1 MINNLNRKNEQMC
14 SSRIKWAVVAALLL
28 VGGLLV
34 ANGKRQ
40 VAGAKDSPAVRGV
53 VKFDGP
59 KPKLRSI
66 RMTEKGGKPSDCRK
80 LYKGS
85 LLDQNRV
92 VSEKGE
98 LANVF
103 VYVSEG
109 LEEKSYPRPEKAA
122 LMNQD
127 RCMFEPRVQGVQV
140 GQDFLMKNS
149 DPLIHNVR
157 SFSMRNRPFNVA
169 QPPKTPDRK
178 KVFKRKEKEIM
189 IQCDFHPWMKAYLFV
204 MDHPYFAVT
213 NAKGQ
218 YQIKSLPPGKYTLT
232 AWHEELGEQEAEITV
247 DDSGTAKAGFTF
259 KARK

>member
-1 MINNLNRKNEQMC
+1 MS
-14 SSRIKWAVVAALLL
+14 SSRINWTVVAALLL
-28 VGGLLV
+28 AGGLLV
-34 ANGKRQ
+34 TNGNHQ

-59 KPKLRSI
+59 QPKPRSI

-80 LYKGS
+80 LYKGA
-85 LLDQNRV
+85 LLDRNRV

-109 LEEKSYPRPEKAA
+109 LKEKSYPLPKKAA

-127 RCMFEPRVQGVQV
+127 RCMFEPRVQGIQV

-189 IQCDFHPWMKAYLFV
+189 VQCDFHPWMKAYLFV

-213 NAKGQ
+213 DAKGQ
-218 YQIKSLPPGKYTLT
+218 YSIKGLPAGKYTLT

-247 DDSGTAKAGFTF
+247 DDSGAAKAGFTF
-259 KARK
+259 KAKKK

>member
-1 MINNLNRKNEQMC
+1 MS
-14 SSRIKWAVVAALLL
+14 SSRIKWTLLAALLL
-28 VGGLLV
+28 VGSLV
-34 ANGKRQ
+34 LARGTGP
-40 VAGAKDSPAVRGV
+40 VADAKDSPAARGV

-59 KPKLRSI
+59 QPKLRSI
-66 RMTEKGGKPSDCRK
+66 RMREKGGKLSDCRK
-80 LYKGS
+80 LYKGP

-109 LEEKSYPRPEKAA
+109 LKEKSYPLPEKAA

-127 RCMFEPRVQGVQV
+127 RCMFEPRVQGIQV

-157 SFSMRNRPFNVA
+157 SFSMRNRPFNIA

-247 DDSGTAKAGFTF
+247 DASGAAKAGFTF
-259 KARK
+259 KAKKK

>member
-1 MINNLNRKNEQMC
+1 MNSI
-14 SSRIKWAVVAALLL
+14 RIKWTLVAALLL
-28 VGGLLV
+28 GGSLLV
-34 ANGKRQ
+34 TSGKQ
-40 VAGAKDSPAVRGV
+40 PVAGAKDSPAATGV
-53 VKFDGP
+53 VKYEGP
-59 KPKLRSI
+59 RSKMRSI

-80 LYKGS
+80 LYKGP

-92 VSEKGE
+92 VSKKGE

-109 LEEKSYPRPEKAA
+109 LKEKSYPLPEKAA

-127 RCMFEPRVQGVQV
+127 RCMFEPRVQGIQI
-140 GQDFLMKNS
+140 GQDFMMKNS

-204 MDHPYFAVT
+204 MEHPYFAVT
-213 NAKGQ
+213 DSKGQ
-218 YQIKSLPPGKYTLT
+218 YQIKGLPPGKYTLT

-247 DDSGTAKAGFTF
+247 DASGAA
-259 KARK
+259 

>member
-1 MINNLNRKNEQMC
+1 MS
-14 SSRIKWAVVAALLL
+14 SSRIKWTLLAALLL
-28 VGGLLV
+28 VGSLV
-34 ANGKRQ
+34 LARGKGP
-40 VAGAKDSPAVRGV
+40 VADAKDSPAARGV

-59 KPKLRSI
+59 RPKLRSI

-80 LYKGS
+80 LYKGP

-109 LEEKSYPRPEKAA
+109 LKEKSYPLPEKAA

-127 RCMFEPRVQGVQV
+127 RCMFEPRVQGIQV

>member
-1 MINNLNRKNEQMC
+1 MS
-14 SSRIKWAVVAALLL
+14 SSRIKWTVAIALLL
-28 VGGLLV
+28 AGSLLT

-40 VAGAKDSPAVRGV
+40 MAGAKDSPAVRGI
-53 VKFDGP
+53 VKFDGSQP
-59 KPKLRSI
+59 KPRSI

-80 LYKGS
+80 LYKGA
-85 LLDQNRV
+85 LFDENLV
-92 VSEKGE
+92 VGNKGE

-109 LEEKSYPRPEKAA
+109 LKEKSSPPPKKSA

-127 RCMFEPRVQGVQV
+127 RCMFKPRVQGVQV

-204 MDHPYFAVT
+204 MDHPYFATT
-213 NAKGQ
+213 NAKGE
-218 YQIKSLPPGKYTLT
+218 YSIKGLPPGKYTLT

-247 DDSGTAKAGFTF
+247 DASGSAKAGFTF
-259 KARK
+259 KSRK

>member
-1 MINNLNRKNEQMC
+1 MNSN
-14 SSRIKWAVVAALLL
+14 RIKWAGAFFALALCTLALLDD
-28 VGGLLV
+28 
-34 ANGKRQ
+34 KRQ
-40 VAGAKDSPAVRGV
+40 TAGAWDAPAVTGVAGYE
-53 VKFDGP
+53 GP
-59 KPKLRSI
+59 RPRLRSI
-66 RMTEKGGKPSDCRK
+66 RMTEKKGKPSECRK
-80 LYKGS
+80 LYKS
-85 LLDQNRV
+85 ALFDENLV
-92 VSEKGE
+92 VSNKGD

-103 VYVSEG
+103 IYVSEG
-109 LEEKSYPRPEKAA
+109 LKEDSYPPPKKSA

-127 RCMFEPRVQGVQV
+127 RCMFKPRVQGIQV

-213 NAKGQ
+213 DAKGQ
-218 YQIKSLPPGKYTLT
+218 YQIKGLPPGKYTLT

-247 DDSGTAKAGFTF
+247 DASGAAKAGFTF
-259 KARK
+259 KAKKK

>member
-1 MINNLNRKNEQMC
+1 MSSSQIN
-14 SSRIKWAVVAALLL
+14 WPVVAALLL
-28 VGGLLV
+28 AGGLLV

-59 KPKLRSI
+59 QPKPRSI
-66 RMTEKGGKPSDCRK
+66 RMTEKGGKPSSCRK
-80 LYKGS
+80 LYKGA
-85 LLDQNRV
+85 LLDRNRV
-92 VSEKGE
+92 VSKKGE

-103 VYVSEG
+103 VYVSDG
-109 LEEKSYPRPEKAA
+109 LKEESYPLPKKAA

-178 KVFKRKEKEIM
+178 KIFKRKENEIM

-218 YQIKSLPPGKYTLT
+218 YSIKGLAPGKYTLT
-232 AWHEELGEQEAEITV
+232 AWHEELGEQDAEITV
-247 DDSGTAKAGFTF
+247 GVTGAAQADFIF
-259 KARK
+259 KAKKKEE

>member
-1 MINNLNRKNEQMC
+1 MS
-14 SSRIKWAVVAALLL
+14 SSRISWTVVTALLL
-28 VGGLLV
+28 AGGLLV
-34 ANGKRQ
+34 ANGNRQ
-40 VAGAKDSPAVRGV
+40 VAGAKDSPTVRGV

-59 KPKLRSI
+59 QPRPRSI
-66 RMTEKGGKPSDCRK
+66 RMTEKGGKPSGCRK
-80 LYKGS
+80 LYKGA
-85 LLDQNRV
+85 LLDRNRV

-109 LEEKSYPRPEKAA
+109 LKEKSYPLPKKAA

-178 KVFKRKEKEIM
+178 KIFKRKEKEIM
-189 IQCDFHPWMKAYLFV
+189 IQCDFHPWMKAYIFV

-213 NAKGQ
+213 SAKGE
-218 YQIKSLPPGKYTLT
+218 YQIKGLPAGKYTLT
-232 AWHEELGEQEAEITV
+232 AWHEEFGEQDTEITV
-247 DDSGTAKAGFTF
+247 DATGAARAGFTF
-259 KARK
+259 KAKKK

>member
-1 MINNLNRKNEQMC
+1 MNSVL
-14 SSRIKWAVVAALLL
+14 IKWTLVAALLL
-28 VGGLLV
+28 GGSLLLTS
-34 ANGKRQ
+34 GKHQ
-40 VAGAKDSPAVRGV
+40 VAGAKDSPAAKGV
-53 VKFDGP
+53 VKYEGP
-59 KPKLRSI
+59 RPRLRSI
-66 RMTEKGGKPSDCRK
+66 RMTEKGGKPSECRK
-80 LYKGS
+80 LYKGP
-85 LLDQNRV
+85 LLDENRV

-109 LEEKSYPRPEKAA
+109 LKEKSYPRPEKAA

-157 SFSMRNRPFNVA
+157 SYSMRNRPFNIA

-178 KVFKRKEKEIM
+178 KTFRRKENEIM
-189 IQCDFHPWMKAYLFV
+189 IQCDFHPWMKAYIFV

-213 NAKGQ
+213 SAKGE
-218 YQIKSLPPGKYTLT
+218 YSIKGLPAGKYTLT
-232 AWHEELGEQEAEITV
+232 AWHEEFGEQDAEITV
-247 DDSGTAKAGFTF
+247 DATGAARAGFTF
-259 KARK
+259 KAKKK

>member
-1 MINNLNRKNEQMC
+1 MS
-14 SSRIKWAVVAALLL
+14 SSRINWTMVAALLL
-28 VGGLLV
+28 AGGLLV
-34 ANGKRQ
+34 TNGNHQ

-59 KPKLRSI
+59 QPRPRSI
-66 RMTEKGGKPSDCRK
+66 RMTEKGGKPSSCRK
-80 LYKGS
+80 LHKGA
-85 LLDQNRV
+85 LLDENLV
-92 VSEKGE
+92 VSKKGE

-103 VYVSEG
+103 IYVSEG
-109 LEEKSYPRPEKAA
+109 LEEKSYPLPKKAA

-127 RCMFEPRVQGVQV
+127 RCMFKPRVQGIQV

-178 KVFKRKEKEIM
+178 KVFKRKENEIM
-189 IQCDFHPWMKAYLFV
+189 IQCDFHPWMKAYIFV

-213 NAKGQ
+213 NAKGE
-218 YQIKSLPPGKYTLT
+218 YSIKGLPAGKYTLT
-232 AWHEELGEQEAEITV
+232 AWHEEIGEQDAEIVV
-247 DDSGTAKAGFTF
+247 DATGAARAGFTF
-259 KARK
+259 KAKKKKE

>member
-1 MINNLNRKNEQMC
+1 MNSI
-14 SSRIKWAVVAALLL
+14 RIKWTLVAALLL
-28 VGGLLV
+28 GGSLLV
-34 ANGKRQ
+34 TSGKQ
-40 VAGAKDSPAVRGV
+40 PVAGAKDSPAATGV
-53 VKFDGP
+53 VKYEGP
-59 KPKLRSI
+59 RSKMRSI

-80 LYKGS
+80 LYKGP

-92 VSEKGE
+92 VSKKGE

-109 LEEKSYPRPEKAA
+109 LKEKSYPLPEKAA

-127 RCMFEPRVQGVQV
+127 RCMFEPRVQGIQI
-140 GQDFLMKNS
+140 GQDFMMKNS

-213 NAKGQ
+213 DAKGQ
-218 YQIKSLPPGKYTLT
+218 YSIKGLPPGKYTLT

-247 DDSGTAKAGFTF
+247 DATGAAKAGFTF
-259 KARK
+259 KAKKK

>member
-1 MINNLNRKNEQMC
+1 M
-14 SSRIKWAVVAALLL
+14 SSSQIKWTLLATLLL
-28 VGGLLV
+28 VGSLILARGKGPV
-34 ANGKRQ
+34 AD
-40 VAGAKDSPAVRGV
+40 AKDSPAARGI

-59 KPKLRSI
+59 RPKLRSI

-80 LYKGS
+80 LYKGP
-85 LLDQNRV
+85 LLDENRV

-109 LEEKSYPRPEKAA
+109 LKEKSYPLPEKAA

-127 RCMFEPRVQGVQV
+127 RCMFKPRVQGIQV

-157 SFSMRNRPFNVA
+157 SFSMRNRPFNIA

-213 NAKGQ
+213 NAKGE
-218 YQIKSLPPGKYTLT
+218 YSIKGLPPGKYTLT
-232 AWHEELGEQEAEITV
+232 AWHEELGEQETEITV
-247 DDSGTAKAGFTF
+247 DASGAAKAAFTF
-259 KARK
+259 KAEKK

>member
-1 MINNLNRKNEQMC
+1 MSWN
-14 SSRIKWAVVAALLL
+14 RIKWPAVAATLLL
-28 VGGLLV
+28 SCLLV
-34 ANGKRQ
+34 LSRRQ
-40 VAGAKDSPAVRGV
+40 SSDARNSPAVVGV

-59 KPKLRSI
+59 RPKPRSI

-80 LYKGS
+80 LHKGG
-85 LLDQNRV
+85 LLDRNLV
-92 VSEKGE
+92 VGKKGE

-103 VYVSEG
+103 IYVSEG
-109 LEEKSYPRPEKAA
+109 LEEKSYPLPKKAA

-127 RCMFEPRVQGVQV
+127 GCMFEPRVQGVQV

-169 QPPKTPDRK
+169 QPPNTPDRK
-178 KVFKRKEKEIM
+178 KIFKRKENEVM

-213 NAKGQ
+213 DSKGE
-218 YQIKSLPPGKYTLT
+218 YSIKGLPPGKYTLT
-232 AWHEELGEQEAEITV
+232 AWHEEFGEQEADITV
-247 DDSGTAKAGFTF
+247 DSTGGAQAGFTF
-259 KARK
+259 KPKKK

>member
-1 MINNLNRKNEQMC
+1 MNSI
-14 SSRIKWAVVAALLL
+14 RIKWTLVAALLL
-28 VGGLLV
+28 GGSLLV
-34 ANGKRQ
+34 TSGKQ
-40 VAGAKDSPAVRGV
+40 PVAGAKDSPAATGV
-53 VKFDGP
+53 VKYEGP
-59 KPKLRSI
+59 RSKMRSI

-80 LYKGS
+80 LYKGP

-109 LEEKSYPRPEKAA
+109 LKEKSYPLPEKAA

-127 RCMFEPRVQGVQV
+127 RCMFEPRVQGIQV
-140 GQDFLMKNS
+140 GQDFMMKNS

-178 KVFKRKEKEIM
+178 KVFKRKENEIM
-189 IQCDFHPWMKAYLFV
+189 IQCDFHPWMKAYIFV

-213 NAKGQ
+213 NAKGE
-218 YQIKSLPPGKYTLT
+218 YSIKGLPAGKYTLT

-247 DDSGTAKAGFTF
+247 DASGAAKAGFTF
-259 KARK
+259 KAKKK